1 MGDGVGAGV
10 GDGVGVGAGV
20 GADVGAG
27 SDTASDVG
35 WTSGCALSAG
45 FFDSSMGIAYG
56 ADDEQRYYEP
66 EPPFLVKFLFHSI
79 LPFDCHSTI

>member
-10 GDGVGVGAGV
+10 GDGVGVGAGVGVGV

-45 FFDSSMGIAYG
+45 FFDSSMA
-56 ADDEQRYYEP
+56 
-66 EPPFLVKFLFHSI
+66 
-79 LPFDCHSTI
+79 LPTAPMTSSAIMSQNHHFW